1 MDVSASTLR
10 DVVQRFNVRGNAN
23 SGASNNKTTHT
34 VNTILKS
41 ITQQFERHFGVQDS
55 QSFGDMTWLTLPNT
69 RANKSSRLR
78 PLAAGPG
85 STQQPLQASTVR
97 KLYENFRAV
106 LYGLIQYLPST
117 NWDPALK
124 DQWSQAFEEFGT
136 AAMELKTEGNQ
147 QTLTREPS
155 DRQSMH
161 WIPWPQVR
169 DTLFRVLT
177 QAQQLYHSDNLH
189 RKAAK
194 EWKQLQKAVQLAL
207 YVLIPP
213 LRNNFARLRFVTDEN
228 AQDMARTKSPN
239 YIFVAANGKMTLV
252 MNQYKNDQ
260 RSTVETYDP
269 EQDFALNTERTRRF
283 DLAAPDAVLQKFG
296 FSPQHLQNFLQ
307 VYRSAV
313 QHIYG
318 EANPDEF
325 VFFAANGTPHSPD
338 TMARRMGRMTKRLFG
353 TTLQSQMMRTL
364 FVSWFDSQRPT
375 MPERKH
381 IARWMLQNVETQ
393 MGT

>member
-1 MDVSASTLR
+1 VGTVHHNL
-10 DVVQRFNVRGNAN
+10 VLVLLLYGVHTTCGC
-23 SGASNNKTTHT
+23 SGAAEHGHNGGLCIVFTFAWRVAN
-34 VNTILKS
+34 
-41 ITQQFERHFGVQDS
+41 FGS
-55 QSFGDMTWLTLPNT
+55 ATL
-69 RANKSSRLR
+69 SRCPCPKR
-78 PLAAGPG
+78 LA
-85 STQQPLQASTVR
+85 L
-97 KLYENFRAV
+97 
-106 LYGLIQYLPST
+106 
-117 NWDPALK
+117 
-124 DQWSQAFEEFGT
+124 EEFGT
-136 AAMELKTEGNQ
+136 AAMKLKTDGAQ

-228 AQDMARTKSPN
+228 AQDLARTKSPN

-296 FSPQHLQNFLQ
+296 FSPQHLQNYLQ

-313 QHIYG
+313 QQIHG
-318 EANPDEF
+318 EANPDQF
-325 VFFAANGTPHSPD
+325 VFFGANGTPHSPD

-381 IARWMLQNVETQ
+381 IARWMLQTVETQ
-393 MGT
+393 MGTYSKRDPVSQAHGGGKKRRMLTVQELCS